1 MSGGNAESLP
11 VVGGVEGQVIGILSD
26 FDTGSATLKPPHT
39 RWLDTNVVPIIRG
52 GGSMTVEGW
61 ASPLGSDAT
70 NTALSRQRASAVV
83 AYVRR
88 EAGRTFEFLEAT
100 GTGEDRARDQHV
112 REGSNPGFYRAALVT
127 AWPLRHPPPVPP
139 PTPRPVV
146 LASRIIFRQWA
157 DIQTEPIQSTRP
169 GIPGED
175 DPWVQAANYWIGR
188 LYAWASG
195 QLDDPPGRERR
206 NARRTQQINQ
216 AYRVNTIE
224 IRQTTQFRR
233 DVLGGRIE
241 ATETDVD
248 YRWGPPNPNVIV
260 NTREIIDGVDVRRLE
275 RTRSRQVARAVADQ
289 SSFFNPSL
297 L

>member
-11 VVGGVEGQVIGILSD
+11 VAGGVEDQVIGILSD
-26 FDTGSATLKPPHT
+26 FDTGSAALQPPHT
-39 RWLDTNVVPIIRG
+39 RWLDTNVIPIIRG
-52 GGSMTVEGW
+52 GGSLTVEGW

-70 NTALSRQRASAVV
+70 NTALSRQRAAAVV

-88 EAGRTFEFLEAT
+88 EAERTFEFLEST

-112 REGSNPGFYRAALVT
+112 REGSNPGFFRAALVS
-127 AWPLRHPPPVPP
+127 AWPRRNPPPVPP

-146 LASRIIFRQWA
+146 LANRIVFRQWA
-157 DIQTEPIQSTRP
+157 DIQTDPRQSSRP
-169 GIPGED
+169 DMPGED
-175 DPWVQAANYWIGR
+175 DAWVQAANYWIGR

-206 NARRTQQINQ
+206 EARRTQQVNQ

-224 IRQTTQFRR
+224 IRQTITFQR
-233 DVLGGRIE
+233 DALGGRME
-241 ATETDVD
+241 VTDTDVD
-248 YRWGPPNPNVIV
+248 YRWGPPNPNVNIS
-260 NTREIIDGVDVRRLE
+260 TREVISGVDVRRRE
-275 RTRSRQVARAVADQ
+275 RTQTRQVPRTLADQ